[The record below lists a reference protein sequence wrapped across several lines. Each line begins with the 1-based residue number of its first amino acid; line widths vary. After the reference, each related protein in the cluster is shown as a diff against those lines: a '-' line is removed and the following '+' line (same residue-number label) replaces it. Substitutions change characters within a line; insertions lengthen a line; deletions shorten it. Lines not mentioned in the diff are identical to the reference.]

1 MKPPLPPNEIDRL
14 LALRAFGILDTPPEP
29 DFDELARLAASLC
42 GTPVALIGL
51 VDEHREW
58 FKSKVG
64 WTLDEIPRDQ
74 AFGAHALGS
83 PGLLEVPDT
92 ASDPRFADTAWVK
105 GKGGRRIRFYAGSPL
120 STPDGRVLGT
130 LCVLDHEPRRL
141 TEAQAT
147 ALAALA
153 RQVMTHLQMRRFA
166 LEKDRAE
173 SALLGILED
182 QMQAERA
189 LRQSEREQR
198 DLARSLE
205 AERARLAE
213 AQAVAKVGSWQ
224 TDPASGQVDWS
235 EQTHRIFETDPAVLE
250 PTHTF
255 FLERV
260 HPEDRT
266 KVSDAFVRSLKQPGS
281 HVIEHRLMLPDGRI
295 KHVEERWR
303 TCLSEEGVIQTAVG
317 TCQDISERRTLE
329 EQFLRAQRLESIG
342 TLAGGIAHDLNN
354 LLTPI
359 IMGVDLLRQLGANDD
374 GSVVMDTIE
383 SSARRGA
390 NLVRQVLS
398 FARGV
403 DGARVAVKVA
413 DVVREVE
420 AIIANTFPKNLC
432 FEANLPQDLWLIS
445 GDPTQINQVLLNLC
459 VNARD
464 AMPHGGRLAITAR
477 NALVD
482 EQSIVVSRGVSVG
495 SYVVVEVADTGVG
508 MTGEVIAR
516 IFEPF
521 FTTKELGSGT
531 GLGLST
537 VLGIVRSHGGFVQVE
552 SQPGRGSLFQ
562 LHLPAHATAAAPVS
576 PDALPADPPRGE
588 GELILVVDDESL
600 IRSVTQ
606 RTLEAFG
613 YRVILAADGARAI
626 SQFVLRRSDVALIL
640 TDMMMPV
647 MDGSALMGA
656 VHRLDPELPIIAFS
670 GLESSGKVAEASSL
684 GVTHFLPKPYSTVSL
699 LSLIKRVLRESPR
712 RVRPDSDLA

>member
-42 GTPVALIGL
+42 GTPIALIGL

-213 AQAVAKVGSWQ
+213 AQAVAKVGSRQ
-224 TDPASGQVDWS
+224 TDPASGQVDCS

-613 YRVILAADGARAI
+613 YRVILAADGAQAI

>member
-42 GTPVALIGL
+42 GTPIALIGL

-656 VHRLDPELPIIAFS
+656 VHRLDPELPIIAVS

>member
-42 GTPVALIGL
+42 GTPIALIGL

-613 YRVILAADGARAI
+613 YRVILAADGAQAI

-656 VHRLDPELPIIAFS
+656 VHRLDPELPIIAVS